1 MPHPNYSVIELKAF
15 VPSKDFALCQ
25 QFYSDIGFELK
36 WSDAELAYFAVG
48 NSSFLLQNFYR
59 QEHADNFMM
68 HLLVEDADA
77 WWARIKFNN
86 LEEKYSIRLSEPED
100 REWGLRDFT
109 LIDPTGI
116 LWRIGH
122 NI

>member
-1 MPHPNYSVIELKAF
+1 MSPPNYDVTEIKAF
-15 VPSKDFALCQ
+15 VPSKDFALCK

-36 WSDAELAYFAVG
+36 WSDGELAYFAVD
-48 NSSFLLQNFYR
+48 NSSFFLQNFYL

-68 HLLVEDADA
+68 HLLVANADD
-77 WWARIKFNN
+77 WWARITSNKIQ
-86 LEEKYSIRLSEPED
+86 EKYGIRLSEPED

-109 LIDPTGI
+109 LIDPTGV
-116 LWRIGH
+116 LWRIGN